1 MALSREELRKKFAE
15 MRAQKNRASPGEKN
29 DRGLV
34 RHRGQ
39 ADRVV
44 RRVLPEN
51 EKPQP
56 EVPYSKDAEM
66 GVLSSMMQLHDGAG
80 ARDKARSKLT
90 PDHFLE
96 PRNHTIFHALCE
108 MIDKGIGIDSLTVS
122 DFLEGRK
129 LLKPVGG
136 RPYITELSTFVP
148 SAVNIEH
155 YINIVLEKF
164 KLREIMATCRQ
175 GLLRAQEVQ
184 ADPDGTL
191 EFVRQKVEA
200 IGLNGTRPTI
210 QSVSELIAKP
220 IEVKPDVIDGV
231 LREGGKMAVGGSS
244 KTKKT

>member
-1 MALSREELRKKFAE
+1 M
-15 MRAQKNRASPGEKN
+15 
-29 DRGLV
+29 
-34 RHRGQ
+34 
-39 ADRVV
+39 
-44 RRVLPEN
+44 
-51 EKPQP
+51 
-56 EVPYSKDAEM
+56 
-66 GVLSSMMQLHDGAG
+66 
-80 ARDKARSKLT
+80 
-90 PDHFLE
+90 
-96 PRNHTIFHALCE
+96 
-108 MIDKGIGIDSLTVS
+108 
-122 DFLEGRK
+122 
-129 LLKPVGG
+129 
-136 RPYITELSTFVP
+136 P